1 MNEFVRILFAQ
12 PVPKVIQD
20 WLSTRE
26 YTDWVGEG
34 IMGENFK
41 IIDLLFEYP
50 EDAVQFK
57 LTFPD
62 VVMTHEEAKICDAKQ
77 AWPVDLG
84 AAKARLYD
92 TKWAIYEKMYAEEP
106 DE

>member
-1 MNEFVRILFAQ
+1 MDEFVRILFAQ
-12 PVPKVIQD
+12 PVPRKIED
-20 WLSTRE
+20 WLKTRE
-26 YTDWVGEG
+26 HTDWVSNG
-34 IMGENFK
+34 IMDENFK
-41 IIDLLFEYP
+41 IIDLLFEHP

-62 VVMTHEEAKICDAKQ
+62 VVMTREEVKICDAKQ
-77 AWPVDLG
+77 TWPVDLS
-84 AAKARLYD
+84 AVKARLYD

>member
-12 PVPKVIQD
+12 PVPRKIED
-20 WLSTRE
+20 WLKSRQ
-26 YTDWVGEG
+26 YTDWVSNG
-34 IMGENFK
+34 IMGENFQ
-41 IIDLLFEYP
+41 IIDLLFEHP

-62 VVMTHEEAKICDAKQ
+62 VVMSREEVKICDAKQ
-77 AWPVDLG
+77 TWPVDLS
-84 AAKARLYD
+84 AAKSHL
-92 TKWAIYEKMYAEEP
+92 YEKYANVYEQMWEKEI